1 MVRASAIFR
10 SKDNKQGQDLDLTHL
25 YACWIV
31 QMRHHWHISKWNAKG
46 SKCIPR
52 AHPYVLRTFMPFPTG
67 WGPPACTFLVYS
79 FISRAFACCVHSVSP
94 VCPVMQFQVRF
105 LMHFFTFKQFH
116 CKQLYVFVY
125 GSRWVH
131 FFVPRT
137 FTAGFFFSRGFSYPL
152 YPALSGWYLLYPS
165 VRSPLIPRAF
175 PSLCAPLFATP
186 CIHPRVT

>member
-1 MVRASAIFR
+1 MLKVPSAFPGRPLTLCAPSCLSPRGGALLHVRSLFIRLSPVR
-10 SKDNKQGQDLDLTHL
+10 S
-25 YACWIV
+25 
-31 QMRHHWHISKWNAKG
+31 
-46 SKCIPR
+46 
-52 AHPYVLRTFMPFPTG
+52 
-67 WGPPACTFLVYS
+67 LVVY
-79 FISRAFACCVHSVSP
+79 SVSP
-94 VCPVMQFQVRF
+94 VCPLMQFQVRC

-165 VRSPLIPRAF
+165 VCSPLIPRAF
-175 PSLCAPLFATP
+175 PSLSAPLFATP